1 MGAVDAFL
9 LTAVNDVLARLG
21 ITALAERQLPELS
34 GGQREVVSIAQSLV
48 TRPRVVL
55 MDEPTSALDLCLQ
68 YEVSEALQSY
78 AAESG
83 AVMILAWHDLNQ
95 VNTECSVIIL
105 PHNDLKLA
113 EIAVERFLRVPV
125 SCPQFAVK
133 SANYSS

>member
-1 MGAVDAFL
+1 M
-9 LTAVNDVLARLG
+9 NDVLARLG

-133 SANYSS
+133 STNYSS

>member
-1 MGAVDAFL
+1 
-9 LTAVNDVLARLG
+9 
-21 ITALAERQLPELS
+21 
-34 GGQREVVSIAQSLV
+34 
-48 TRPRVVL
+48 

-125 SCPQFAVK
+125 SCPQLAVK